1 MFDASRIEDAD
12 PDETREW
19 LESIDSVLRV
29 HGAERAHYLLERLI
43 DYTRRSGA
51 YLPFKPTTAYVHTIA
66 EAMEQEY
73 PGDRSLEKRI
83 KAYIRWNAM
92 AMVVQA
98 NRQSSEYGGHIASYA
113 SAATLYEVGFNHF
126 WRAPGEG
133 HPGDMVFIQGH
144 SSPGIYARAFLE
156 GRLTED
162 HLRRFREEVGGGG
175 LSSYPHPWLMPDF
188 WQFPTVSMGL
198 GPMMAIYQ
206 ARFVRYLEHRGIV
219 PPSDRKVWAF
229 LGDGETDEPE
239 SLGAITMPVREKL
252 DNLVFVVNCNLQR
265 LDGPVRGNGKIIQE
279 LEAAFLGAGWNV
291 IKVIW
296 GSRWDPLLARDT
308 RGLLRRLMMECVD
321 GEYQNF
327 KAKGGAYTREH
338 FFGKYPE
345 LAEMVAN
352 MSDDDIWRLNRG
364 GHDPHKV
371 FNAYRAAMEHKGQPT
386 VILAKTIKGYGM
398 GRSGEGLNITHQQKK
413 LDDAALKEFRDR
425 FNIPV
430 SDADI
435 ASVPYYRPAEDSE
448 EIRYLRERRKALGG
462 FLPQR
467 RTAAP
472 ALQVPGLEAF
482 ASLLESSGDREFSTT
497 MALVRILGVLLKDKA
512 IGAHVVPIVPDEAR
526 TFGMEGMFRQVGI
539 YSSMGQLYTPQDADQ
554 LLYYREDR
562 KGQILEEGI
571 NEGGA
576 MCSWIAAGTAYSNH
590 GVNMVPFYVYYSMFG
605 FQRVGDFIWAAGDM
619 QARGFLVGGTAGRT
633 TLAGEGLQHQ
643 DGHSQLVATT
653 IPNCVA
659 YDPAYAYEL
668 AVIVQDGLRRMYA
681 EQENV
686 FYYLTCMNEN
696 YAHPALPQGAEAGI
710 LKGMYLLK
718 RGGRGKVRVNLLG
731 SGAILR
737 EVLAAAELLESEFGV
752 AADVFS
758 VTSFSELRREALD
771 VARWNLLHPGQPPR
785 VSYVQQSLAGQSGP
799 FVAATD
805 YMRTVPD
812 QIREWV
818 PGRYHVLGTD
828 GYGRSDSRAALRGF
842 FEVDRGWVAVAALK
856 ALADEGRLDV
866 ATVASAIQRFGID
879 PDKPN
884 PVTV

>member
-1 MFDASRIEDAD
+1 MFEASKIEDSD
-12 PDETREW
+12 PTETREW
-19 LESIDSVLRV
+19 LESIDSVLRA

-51 YLPFKPTTAYVHTIA
+51 YLPFKPNTAYVNTISPGQ
-66 EAMEQEY
+66 EREY
-73 PGDRSLEKRI
+73 PGDRALEKRI

-126 WRAPGEG
+126 WRAPSEA

-156 GRLTED
+156 GRLTEE

-206 ARFVRYLEHRGIV
+206 ARFVRYLEHRGII
-219 PPSDRKVWAF
+219 PASDRKVWAF
-229 LGDGETDEPE
+229 LGDGEMDEPE

-252 DNLVFVVNCNLQR
+252 DNLVFVINCNLQR

-296 GSRWDPLLARDT
+296 GSRWDPLLQQDSK
-308 RGLLRRLMMECVD
+308 GLLRRLMMECVD

-338 FFGKYPE
+338 FFGKDPE
-345 LAEMVAN
+345 LKELVAN
-352 MSDDDIWRLNRG
+352 LSDEDIWRLNRG

-371 FNAYRAAMEHKGQPT
+371 FNAYHAAMAHKDQPT
-386 VILAKTIKGYGM
+386 VILAKTVKGYGM
-398 GRSGEGLNITHQQKK
+398 GRAGEGQNITHQQKK
-413 LDDAALKEFRDR
+413 LDDEALWEFRDR

-430 SDADI
+430 SDAEI
-435 ASVPYYRPAEDSE
+435 AAVPYYRPADDSE
-448 EIRYLRERRKALGG
+448 EIKYLRERRRTLGG
-462 FLPQR
+462 YLPQR
-467 RTAAP
+467 RTKAP
-472 ALQVPGLEAF
+472 ALQVPAIEAF
-482 ASLLESSGDREFSTT
+482 AALLESSGEREFSTT
-497 MALVRILGVLLKDKA
+497 MALVRILGILLKDKA
-512 IGAHVVPIVPDEAR
+512 IGPHIVPIVPDEAR

-554 LLYYREDR
+554 LLYYREDK

-576 MCSWIAAGTAYSNH
+576 MCSWIAAGTSYANH
-590 GVNMVPFYVYYSMFG
+590 GVSMVPFYIYYSMFG
-605 FQRVGDFIWAAGDM
+605 YQRVGDFWWAAGDM
-619 QARGFLVGGTAGRT
+619 QARGFLIGGTAGRT

-643 DGHSQLVATT
+643 DGHSQLLATV

-681 EQENV
+681 EHQNV
-686 FYYLTCMNEN
+686 FYYVTCMNEN
-696 YAHPALPQGAEAGI
+696 YAHPAMAAGVEAGI
-710 LKGMYLLK
+710 LKGMYLLQA
-718 RGGRGKVRVNLLG
+718 GGRGKVRVNLFG
-731 SGAILR
+731 SGTILR
-737 EVLAAAELLESEFGV
+737 EVLAAASILETEFGV
-752 AADVFS
+752 PADVFS
-758 VTSFSELRREALD
+758 ATSFSELRREALD
-771 VARWNLLHPGQPPR
+771 VERWNLLHPEEPPR
-785 VSYVQQSLAGQSGP
+785 VPYVTQCLAGRQGP

-805 YMRTVPD
+805 YMRAVPD
-812 QIREWV
+812 QIRQWV
-818 PGRYHVLGTD
+818 PGRYRVLGTD

-842 FEVDRGWVAVAALK
+842 FEVDRHYVVVAALK
-856 ALADEGRLDV
+856 SLADEGRLDA
-866 ATVASAIQRFGID
+866 ATVRSAIERFGID